1 MIEEYE
7 CPEGNDRGIFE
18 LILRLYRNVY
28 INPNDE
34 NSIILINMYIDS
46 RIRVSTKMNRT
57 DKVMYYE
64 TLGVDEK
71 RDEFFNF
78 WNKHDFI
85 RFYYFYRRKYQYISD
100 ENNIS

>member
-1 MIEEYE
+1 MLDEYE
-7 CPEGNDRGIFE
+7 CPEGNDKDIFE

-46 RIRVSTKMNRT
+46 RIRISTKMNRT

-64 TLGVDEK
+64 TLGMDEK
-71 RDEFFNF
+71 RDEVFNF
-78 WNKHDFI
+78 WNKHGFM
-85 RFYYFYRRKYQYISD
+85 RFYFFYRRRYQYISD
-100 ENNIS
+100 ENNNS

>member
-7 CPEGNDRGIFE
+7 CPEGNDRVDE

-46 RIRVSTKMNRT
+46 RIRVSTK
-57 DKVMYYE
+57 
-64 TLGVDEK
+64 
-71 RDEFFNF
+71 
-78 WNKHDFI
+78 
-85 RFYYFYRRKYQYISD
+85 
-100 ENNIS
+100 

>member
-7 CPEGNDRGIFE
+7 YPEGNDRSIFE

-46 RIRVSTKMNRT
+46 RVRNSIKMNRT

-64 TLGVDEK
+64 TLGMDEK

-78 WNKHDFI
+78 WNKHDF
-85 RFYYFYRRKYQYISD
+85 RRRLHSVCK
-100 ENNIS
+100 

>member
-7 CPEGNDRGIFE
+7 YPEGNDRSIFE
-18 LILRLYRNVY
+18 LILRLYR
-28 INPNDE
+28 
-34 NSIILINMYIDS
+34 IILINMYIDS
-46 RIRVSTKMNRT
+46 RVRNSIKMNRT

-64 TLGVDEK
+64 TLGMDEK

-78 WNKHDFI
+78 WNKHGFM
-85 RFYYFYRRKYQYISD
+85 RFYYFYRRRYQYISD